1 MTEFAVPL
9 LVFAIGSYV
18 GARFAYL
25 ANWRAVAGVLRLLGL
40 WGASAWLG
48 YSTPLYVALLCLPV
62 GVLWGN
68 LQTKLVALLA
78 LELVITALLI
88 WYSGTPLVPIYLAAL
103 VIFDQLFARLLLA
116 TYDSQREPR
125 KSLHRFIVVSGC
137 LCCVL
142 FVAYFYRH
150 FIQTYVSK
158 HSVVQTLSL
167 MPEGA
172 ASLWLHKRVLNA
184 DAAGS
189 AQPGSVYWE
198 SRYPE
203 SGDHCAVFFHGAA
216 AAGAMQSTARTFVRS
231 ARQNGLRFFAIDHP
245 GYGASPPPPPGT
257 SVDAWDPAN
266 LTEQVLRQMSR
277 SGCKTSIALG
287 HSQGVTEALRLFT
300 GNEPFVTGAM
310 VFGAGLFKKD
320 DAEDDYWYDRFH
332 IDRGIEG
339 KRKESRESWQ
349 LIRDLYYL
357 NQEYCANTKL
367 GRAHLRTAT
376 TLPLQFVEFE
386 REHPNL
392 VATRGELWQCL
403 AYPGAQQQQLPTD
416 HYMDSVQIGDLVL
429 IQRNSP
435 GLLATLLPKPSE
447 DEASLEPDA

>member
-1 MTEFAVPL
+1 MIEFAAPL
-9 LVFAIGSYV
+9 LVFVLGSYI

-25 ANWRAVAGVLRLLGL
+25 ANWRAATGALRLLGL
-40 WGASAWLG
+40 WSAAAWLG
-48 YSTPLYVALLCLPV
+48 YSTPLYMALLCLPL
-62 GVLWGN
+62 GVVWGK
-68 LQTKLVALLA
+68 LQTKIIALLA
-78 LELVITALLI
+78 LELLFTALLI
-88 WYSGTPLVPIYLAAL
+88 WHSATPLVPIYLAAL

-125 KSLHRFIVVSGC
+125 VSLHRFIVVSGC

-150 FIQTYVSK
+150 FIQTYVSQ
-158 HSVVQTLSL
+158 HSIVQTLSL

-172 ASLWLHKRVLNA
+172 APLWLHKRVLTA

-203 SGDHCAVFFHGAA
+203 SGNQCAVFFHGAA
-216 AAGAMQSTARTFVRS
+216 AAGSMQSTARTFVRS
-231 ARQNGLRFFAIDHP
+231 ARQNGLRLFAIDHP
-245 GYGASPPPPPGT
+245 GYGASPPPPPGA

-266 LTEQVLRQMSR
+266 LTKQVLRQMKR
-277 SGCKTSIALG
+277 SGCKTAVALG

-300 GNEPFVTGAM
+300 SNEPFLTKTM
-310 VFGAGLFKKD
+310 IFGAGLFKKD
-320 DAEDDYWYDRFH
+320 GTEDAYWYDRFH

-339 KRKESRESWQ
+339 ERKESRQNWQ

-357 NQEYCANTKL
+357 NQEYCANTEVGK
-367 GRAHLRTAT
+367 AHLRSANSV
-376 TLPLQFVEFE
+376 PLHFVQFE
-386 REHPNL
+386 REHANL
-392 VATRGELWQCL
+392 VATRDELWQCL
-403 AYPGAQQQQLPTD
+403 AYPEAQQQQLPTD
-416 HYMDSVQIGDLVL
+416 HYMDSVQIGALVL

-435 GLLATLLPKPSE
+435 DFLAALLPKPSE
-447 DEASLEPDA
+447 TDDPL